1 MNSLFHQLLILTAE
15 YHILTLKLTRA
26 FDDVND
32 SFLLIRPLNSMIK
45 SINRLNQFVIF
56 LDELSLLEQSYLL
69 DLIAKSLQ
77 LLNTQKYIH
86 EENKAKNK
94 ISL

>member
-1 MNSLFHQLLILTAE
+1 MTSFFHQLLILTAE

-26 FDDVND
+26 FDSVND

-45 SINRLNQFVIF
+45 SIIRLNQFVIF

-77 LLNTQKYIH
+77 LLNFRR
-86 EENKAKNK
+86 AAV
-94 ISL
+94 LCG

>member
-1 MNSLFHQLLILTAE
+1 MTSLFHKLLILTAE

-77 LLNTQKYIH
+77 LLNNQKYIH
-86 EENKAKNK
+86 EEK

>member
-1 MNSLFHQLLILTAE
+1 MTPLLHQLLILTAE

-77 LLNTQKYIH
+77 LLNNQKYIH
-86 EENKAKNK
+86 EEK

>member
-1 MNSLFHQLLILTAE
+1 MTSLFHQLLILTAE

-32 SFLLIRPLNSMIK
+32 SFVLIRPLNSMIK

-56 LDELSLLEQSYLL
+56 LDKLSLLEQSYLL

-77 LLNTQKYIH
+77 LLNNQKYIH
-86 EENKAKNK
+86 EEK

>member
-1 MNSLFHQLLILTAE
+1 MTSLFHQLLILTAE

-26 FDDVND
+26 FDNVND
-32 SFLLIRPLNSMIK
+32 SLLLIRPLNSMIK
-45 SINRLNQFVIF
+45 SINRLNQFVIS

-77 LLNTQKYIH
+77 LLNNQKYIH
-86 EENKAKNK
+86 EEK

>member
-1 MNSLFHQLLILTAE
+1 MTSLFHQLLILTAE

-26 FDDVND
+26 FDDVD
-32 SFLLIRPLNSMIK
+32 DTFLLINPLKSMIK

-77 LLNTQKYIH
+77 FLNNQKYIH
-86 EENKAKNK
+86 EEK

>member
-1 MNSLFHQLLILTAE
+1 MTSLFHQLLILTAE

-77 LLNTQKYIH
+77 FLNNQKYIH
-86 EENKAKNK
+86 EEK

>member
-1 MNSLFHQLLILTAE
+1 MTSLFHQLLILTAE

-32 SFLLIRPLNSMIK
+32 SLLLIRPLNSMIK
-45 SINRLNQFVIF
+45 SINRLNHFVIF
-56 LDELSLLEQSYLL
+56 LNELSLLEQSYLL

-77 LLNTQKYIH
+77 LLNNQKYIH
-86 EENKAKNK
+86 EKK
-94 ISL
+94 ILL

>member
-1 MNSLFHQLLILTAE
+1 MTSLFHQLLILTAE

-56 LDELSLLEQSYLL
+56 LDDLSLLEQSYLL

-77 LLNTQKYIH
+77 LLNNQKYIH
-86 EENKAKNK
+86 EEK

>member
-1 MNSLFHQLLILTAE
+1 MASLFHQLLILTAE

-32 SFLLIRPLNSMIK
+32 SFLLINPLKSMIK

-77 LLNTQKYIH
+77 LLNNQKYIH
-86 EENKAKNK
+86 EEK

>member
-1 MNSLFHQLLILTAE
+1 MSLFQQLLILTAE

-77 LLNTQKYIH
+77 LLNNQKYIH
-86 EENKAKNK
+86 EEK

>member
-1 MNSLFHQLLILTAE
+1 MTSLFHQLLILTAE

-26 FDDVND
+26 FDNVND
-32 SFLLIRPLNSMIK
+32 SLLLIRPLNSMIK
-45 SINRLNQFVIF
+45 SINRLNHFVIF

-77 LLNTQKYIH
+77 LLNNQKYIH
-86 EENKAKNK
+86 EKK

>member
-1 MNSLFHQLLILTAE
+1 MTSLFHQLLILAAE

-77 LLNTQKYIH
+77 FLNNQKYIH
-86 EENKAKNK
+86 EEK

>member
-1 MNSLFHQLLILTAE
+1 MTLLFHQLLILTAE

-26 FDDVND
+26 FDNVND
-32 SFLLIRPLNSMIK
+32 NLLLIKPLNSMIK
-45 SINRLNQFVIF
+45 SINRLNQLVIF

-77 LLNTQKYIH
+77 LLNNQKYIH
-86 EENKAKNK
+86 EEK

>member
-1 MNSLFHQLLILTAE
+1 MTSLFHQLLILTAE
-15 YHILTLKLTRA
+15 YHILILKLTRA

-32 SFLLIRPLNSMIK
+32 SFLLIKPLNSMIK

-77 LLNTQKYIH
+77 LLNNQKYIH
-86 EENKAKNK
+86 EEK

>member
-1 MNSLFHQLLILTAE
+1 MTSFFHQLLILTAE

-77 LLNTQKYIH
+77 LLNNQKYIH
-86 EENKAKNK
+86 EEK

>member
-1 MNSLFHQLLILTAE
+1 MSLFHQLLILTAE

-26 FDDVND
+26 FDNVND
-32 SFLLIRPLNSMIK
+32 SLLLIRPLNSMIK

-69 DLIAKSLQ
+69 DLIAKPLQ
-77 LLNTQKYIH
+77 LLSTQKYIH
-86 EENKAKNK
+86 EEK

>member
-1 MNSLFHQLLILTAE
+1 MTLLFHQLLILTAE

-32 SFLLIRPLNSMIK
+32 SLLLIRPLNSMIK
-45 SINRLNQFVIF
+45 SINRLNQFVIS

-77 LLNTQKYIH
+77 LLNNQKYIH
-86 EENKAKNK
+86 EEK

>member
-1 MNSLFHQLLILTAE
+1 MSLFHQLLTLTAE

-26 FDDVND
+26 LDDFND
-32 SFLLIRPLNSMIK
+32 NLLLIKPLHSMIK
-45 SINRLNQFVIF
+45 SINRLNHFVIF
-56 LDELSLLEQSYLL
+56 LDKLSLLEQSYLL
-69 DLIAKSLQ
+69 HLIAKSLQ

-86 EENKAKNK
+86 EEK

>member
-1 MNSLFHQLLILTAE
+1 
-15 YHILTLKLTRA
+15 
-26 FDDVND
+26 
-32 SFLLIRPLNSMIK
+32 
-45 SINRLNQFVIF
+45 
-56 LDELSLLEQSYLL
+56 LL
-69 DLIAKSLQ
+69 DLIDKPLY

>member
-1 MNSLFHQLLILTAE
+1 MTSLFHQLLISTAE
-15 YHILTLKLTRA
+15 YHILTFKLTRA

-32 SFLLIRPLNSMIK
+32 SFLLIKPLNSMIK
-45 SINRLNQFVIF
+45 SINRLNHFVIF

-77 LLNTQKYIH
+77 LLNNQKYIH
-86 EENKAKNK
+86 EEK

>member
-1 MNSLFHQLLILTAE
+1 MSLFHQLLILTAD

-32 SFLLIRPLNSMIK
+32 SFLLIKPLNSMIN
-45 SINRLNQFVIF
+45 SINRLNHFVIF

-77 LLNTQKYIH
+77 LLNNQKYIH
-86 EENKAKNK
+86 EEK

>member
-1 MNSLFHQLLILTAE
+1 MTSLFHQLLILTAE

-26 FDDVND
+26 FDDVD
-32 SFLLIRPLNSMIK
+32 DTFLLINPLKSMIN
-45 SINRLNQFVIF
+45 SINRLNRFVIF
-56 LDELSLLEQSYLL
+56 LDELSLLEQSYLM

-77 LLNTQKYIH
+77 LLNNRKYIH
-86 EENKAKNK
+86 EEK

>member
-1 MNSLFHQLLILTAE
+1 MTSLFHQLLILTAE

-77 LLNTQKYIH
+77 LLNNQKYIH
-86 EENKAKNK
+86 EKK

>member
-1 MNSLFHQLLILTAE
+1 MTSLFHQLLILAAE

-26 FDDVND
+26 FDDFND
-32 SFLLIRPLNSMIK
+32 NLLLIKHLHSMIK

-77 LLNTQKYIH
+77 LLNNQKYIH
-86 EENKAKNK
+86 EEK

>member
-1 MNSLFHQLLILTAE
+1 MTSLFHQLLILTAE

-56 LDELSLLEQSYLL
+56 LDDLSLLEQSYLL

-77 LLNTQKYIH
+77 LLNNQKYIH
-86 EENKAKNK
+86 EEQ

>member
-1 MNSLFHQLLILTAE
+1 MLLFHQLLILTAE

-26 FDDVND
+26 LDEFND
-32 SFLLIRPLNSMIK
+32 NLLLIKPLHSMIK
-45 SINRLNQFVIF
+45 SINRLNHFVIF

-77 LLNTQKYIH
+77 LLNFRR
-86 EENKAKNK
+86 AAV
-94 ISL
+94 LCG

>member
-1 MNSLFHQLLILTAE
+1 MTSFFHQLLILTAE

-32 SFLLIRPLNSMIK
+32 SSLLIRPLNSMIK

-77 LLNTQKYIH
+77 LLNNQKYIH
-86 EENKAKNK
+86 EEK
-94 ISL
+94 IWL